1 MSPARIP
8 TIWTLTD
15 NRAGNLNQ
23 AQALAQAIGA
33 VDRHVSLQF
42 PAPWRWLA
50 PRGVFG
56 ALPHLSLPT
65 DASWPDV
72 AIGCGRQA
80 ALALRAMKHHR
91 RTFTVQI
98 LDPRVE
104 THLFDLVA
112 APAHDPVRGTNVLTT
127 TGALNAIGED
137 WLEKARRECAELAF
151 LPRPLIGVLIGG
163 PHRDAPLSE
172 AALESLLEQIARQIA
187 ASGGSFLVCG
197 SRRTPREWRPMLRAR
212 TLQLGGRVW
221 LDEDDGANLYRAC
234 LAHADRLVVS
244 ADSVNMLSEACA
256 VGVPVT
262 SFSAGALSG
271 KLARFDATLQRALL
285 LSPLDQPAPPVAPLR
300 EAAALAQAV
309 LQRWRESTGD

>member
-1 MSPARIP
+1 MSPERIP
-8 TIWTLTD
+8 TIWTLSD
-15 NRAGNLNQ
+15 DRAGNVNQ
-23 AQALAQAIGA
+23 ARALAQAMGA
-33 VDRHVSLQF
+33 IDRHVSLRF

-56 ALPHLSLPT
+56 ALHHLSLPI
-65 DASWPDV
+65 DVSWPDV

-80 ALALRAMKHHR
+80 ALALRAIKRHR

-112 APAHDPVRGTNVLTT
+112 TPAHDPVRGTNVLTA
-127 TGALNAIGED
+127 TGALNAIDEA
-137 WLEKARRECAELAF
+137 WLDNARRESAELAS

-172 AALESLLEQIARQIA
+172 AALESLLEQIARQITT
-187 ASGGSFLVCG
+187 SGGSLLVCG
-197 SRRTPREWRPMLRAR
+197 SRRTPREWRPMLRAH

-221 LDEDDGANLYRAC
+221 LDEQDGVNLYRGC

-256 VGVPVT
+256 VGVPVA
-262 SFSAGALSG
+262 SFSAGALRG
-271 KLARFDATLQRALL
+271 KLARFDAALQRALL

-300 EAAALAQAV
+300 ETSALAQLV
-309 LQRWRESTGD
+309 LQRWRESNRD